1 MTRLPLLIVVARSA
15 LGFHLQP
22 PAPRRLVA
30 RAALGSSPVTITLAD
45 IGDELVSQTT
55 TSVEKVDASI
65 YLPIFIGGVFIFAAG
80 VIGAYIAV
88 VRWEGWHDCA
98 CRYGMCTGRI
108 GMACSDIE

>member
-1 MTRLPLLIVVARSA
+1 MAVRWLLLAFVVARSA
-15 LGFHLQP
+15 LGFHSQRAVP
-22 PAPRRLVA
+22 TPRRLVA

-45 IGDELVSQTT
+45 IGDELVSQTS

-88 VRWEGWHDCA
+88 VRSEGDA
-98 CRYGMCTGRI
+98 YSARAR
-108 GMACSDIE
+108 A

>member
-22 PAPRRLVA
+22 RHAAPHVA
-30 RAALGSSPVTITLAD
+30 RAAPGGPAGDDHASPTLGTT
-45 IGDELVSQTT
+45 VSQTS

-88 VRWEGWHDCA
+88 VRWEDGTIAHVSA
-98 CRYGMCTGRI
+98 R
-108 GMACSDIE
+108 AA